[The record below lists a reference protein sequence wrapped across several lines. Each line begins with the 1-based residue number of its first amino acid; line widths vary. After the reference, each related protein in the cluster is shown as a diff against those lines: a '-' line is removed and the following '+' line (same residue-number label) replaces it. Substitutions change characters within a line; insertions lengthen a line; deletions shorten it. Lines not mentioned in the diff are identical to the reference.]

1 MNKST
6 NCSNDE
12 KSSSEN
18 FSNISSESIQLD
30 KNFDSKKDSKSKNVA
45 KKDKFHSFKPRKRKE
60 DNIRKK
66 IKTSALKAIIKKINK
81 QLKKAG
87 SKYTFKAFPQHFIA
101 DISRKTNH
109 EVMHLTFRELIEY
122 TYKKLIND
130 ENYKSKDY
138 NKTLIDAAKD
148 KYEKNCITIEYL
160 DANQEENLKSLLES
174 IRNIQYVDLL
184 RDFFSSNEFKK
195 SVVNLKEDEDYI
207 NSYKY
212 FAKNYVE
219 FFLNYEPTEE
229 NDTNQRL
236 RSSSGITPNHGAN
249 NNRTFNPE
257 YHPFI
262 FEVEPI
268 LVWDDPIFLN
278 DGMLPSGDFDLLESL
293 NSFSNDDLIELNRSL
308 NFDMTLN

>member
-1 MNKST
+1 MNKPKS
-6 NCSNDE
+6 CLSDE

-18 FSNISSESIQLD
+18 FSYISSESIPLD
-30 KNFDSKKDSKSKNVA
+30 ESLDSKKDSQSKNIS
-45 KKDKFHSFKPRKRKE
+45 KTYKFFSVKPRKRKE

-101 DISRKTNH
+101 DISKKTNH
-109 EVMHLTFRELIEY
+109 VVMHLTFIELFKY
-122 TYKKLIND
+122 TYQKLIND
-130 ENYKSKDY
+130 EIYKSKEY

-148 KYEKNCITIEYL
+148 KYKKNCITIKYL
-160 DANQEENLKSLLES
+160 DSNQEENLKSVWES
-174 IRNIQYVDLL
+174 IRNTEYVDLL
-184 RDFFSSNEFKK
+184 RDFFNSNEFEK
-195 SVVNLKEDEDYI
+195 SVVKLKEDKDYI

-212 FAKNYVE
+212 FAKNFVE
-219 FFLNYEPTEE
+219 FFLNYEPIEG

-236 RSSSGITPNHGAN
+236 RSPSGITPNHGAN
-249 NNRTFNPE
+249 NRTSNPE

-268 LVWDDPIFLN
+268 LVWDDPIFLV

>member
-12 KSSSEN
+12 KSSLEN

-66 IKTSALKAIIKKINK
+66 IKTSALKTLIKKINK

-138 NKTLIDAAKD
+138 NKTLIEAAKD

-160 DANQEENLKSLLES
+160 DTNQEESLKSVWEN

-195 SVVNLKEDEDYI
+195 SVVNLKEDKD
-207 NSYKY
+207 
-212 FAKNYVE
+212 
-219 FFLNYEPTEE
+219 
-229 NDTNQRL
+229 
-236 RSSSGITPNHGAN
+236 
-249 NNRTFNPE
+249 
-257 YHPFI
+257 
-262 FEVEPI
+262 
-268 LVWDDPIFLN
+268 
-278 DGMLPSGDFDLLESL
+278 
-293 NSFSNDDLIELNRSL
+293 
-308 NFDMTLN
+308 